1 MGSGSGAGPAE
12 DDELVHADN
21 PKTNKNAIDVIV
33 FDILLSNFYSY
44 SSVILYFVMVFS
56 IEI

>member
-33 FDILLSNFYSY
+33 FDIFFSYFYSY
-44 SSVILYFVMVFS
+44 SSLILHLVVVF
-56 IEI
+56 